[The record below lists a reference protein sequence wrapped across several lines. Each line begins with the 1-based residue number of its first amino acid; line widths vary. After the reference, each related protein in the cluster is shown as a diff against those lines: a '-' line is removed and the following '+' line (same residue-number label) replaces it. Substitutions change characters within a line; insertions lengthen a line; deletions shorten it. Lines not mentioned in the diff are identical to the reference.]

1 MVLEAVS
8 YTAVMPEAM
17 FDPLVL
23 RVFGETPE
31 DVRRNLTRELD
42 ALESHL
48 KSRQGDWTRTQP
60 GREWSP
66 AQDIEHIIAVGKGGS
81 MAAKLLLS
89 EKELRAFPQVKGEL
103 KDGKRQSPEFARPS
117 ETGLAWETWQDA
129 WAEHRQQLEGLA
141 ADLRETS
148 GRKLWHPYFG
158 EIDALDWVRSLVGHV
173 RGHRELLE
181 QSVTK

>member
-1 MVLEAVS
+1 
-8 YTAVMPEAM
+8 M
-17 FDPLVL
+17 FDPAIL
-23 RVFGETPE
+23 RAFGETPE
-31 DVRRNLTRELD
+31 DVRHNLTRELE
-42 ALESHL
+42 ALEAHL
-48 KSRQGDWTRTQP
+48 KTREADWTRVQP

-89 EKELRAFPQVKGEL
+89 GKELRAFPHVPGEL

-117 ETGLAWETWQDA
+117 ATGLAWDAWPGA

-141 ADLRETS
+141 ASLRETP

-158 EIDALDWVRSLVGHV
+158 EIDAVDWLRSLAGHV
-173 RGHRELLE
+173 RGHRELL
-181 QSVTK
+181 QKSAAQ